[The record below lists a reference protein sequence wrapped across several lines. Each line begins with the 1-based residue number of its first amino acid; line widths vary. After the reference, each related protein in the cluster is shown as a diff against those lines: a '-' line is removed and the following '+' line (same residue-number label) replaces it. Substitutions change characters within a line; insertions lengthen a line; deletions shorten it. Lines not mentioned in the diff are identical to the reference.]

1 MAVEDRFL
9 LPVAPW
15 LPTAAYRAVVESGK
29 RVPISRH
36 SSGWIRTTDLTIMS
50 GAL

>member
-1 MAVEDRFL
+1 
-9 LPVAPW
+9 VAPPFRTTRHHIP
-15 LPTAAYRAVVESGK
+15 LRREFAEPV
-29 RVPISRH
+29 H